1 MRLISFY
8 GGSSKH
14 IRRKKYKWYQ
24 ITIKWNIIHTYAFER
39 NFITHISEWEESKKE
54 IQKISY
60 IEALMCIMG
69 MASCFL
75 CNWSTIQ
82 LYNNSLVKSHESG
95 RRRRL
100 LICSMFTTFA
110 LCEQKKCVNGNL
122 FMDYGIDST
131 YVIRSK
137 FPDSFSVSL
146 SLSKR
151 LFKNEI

>member
-137 FPDSFSVSL
+137 FPDSFFLVFVS
-146 SLSKR
+146 
-151 LFKNEI
+151 F

>member
-8 GGSSKH
+8 GSRSKH

-54 IQKISY
+54 ILKILY
-60 IEALMCIMG
+60 VEALMCIMG

-137 FPDSFSVSL
+137 FPDSFFLVFVS
-146 SLSKR
+146 
-151 LFKNEI
+151 F